1 MKTISN
7 ERFGEERALY
17 NSRGIRLVHCAFDG
31 AEDGESALKESE
43 DISVEDTYCNLRYP
57 FWHDR
62 CLRIRNSELT
72 ECCRAPLWYSHEI
85 EIVNTKLHGVKA
97 LRECSD
103 VDLISCEI
111 VSPEFGWSVKR
122 LRMRDD
128 RVTGEYFLLRSEDIA
143 LHGVELNGKYSFQYV
158 KNAVLEDCVLHTK
171 DAFWHAENVTLRNCV
186 VEGEY
191 LAWYSERVTMIDCT
205 IRGTQPFCYCKD
217 LTLVNCEMWET
228 DLAFERSSVTADV
241 TTPIVSI
248 KNPCSGRISAPAIGR
263 VIMDDERS
271 SCRLQISGQ

>member
-17 NSRGIRLVHCAFDG
+17 NSCGLCLIHCAFDG
-31 AEDGESALKESE
+31 DEDGESALKESRE
-43 DISVEDTYCNLRYP
+43 IRVEDTYCNLRYP
-57 FWHDR
+57 FWHDHG
-62 CLRIRNSELT
+62 LYIGDSELT
-72 ECCRAPLWYSHEI
+72 ERCRAPLWYSDGI

-97 LRECSD
+97 LRECAD
-103 VDLISCEI
+103 VRMTACDI

-122 LRMRDD
+122 LRMCESRAA
-128 RVTGEYFLLRSEDIA
+128 GEYFLLRAEDME
-143 LHGVELNGKYSFQYV
+143 LQNVELNGKYSFQYV

-191 LAWYSERVTMIDCT
+191 LAWYSDRVTMIDCK
-205 IRGTQPFCYCKD
+205 IRGTQPFCYCND
-217 LTLVNCEMWET
+217 LKLVNCEMWET
-228 DLAFERSSVTADV
+228 DLAFERSSVIADI

-248 KNPCSGRISAPAIGR
+248 KNPRAGRISAPAAGQ
-263 VIMDDERS
+263 VILENAESTCQLRIPP
-271 SCRLQISGQ
+271 C